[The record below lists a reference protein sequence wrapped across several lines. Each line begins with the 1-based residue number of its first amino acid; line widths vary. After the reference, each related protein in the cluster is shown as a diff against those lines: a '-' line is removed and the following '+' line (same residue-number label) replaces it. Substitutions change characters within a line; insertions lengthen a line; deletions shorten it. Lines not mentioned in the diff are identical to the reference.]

1 MFLQDSVEVVEVAER
16 VDRVAGKVN
25 NRHNEAQGSA
35 MYFYRKV
42 WMRLAPVVPKNPSLD
57 SEVSIEVRPRC
68 FPDDLQD
75 EIEVLGAEG
84 VEMPGGGDTDVAQDE
99 EVHEDGEIVNGEVS
113 GSHCV
118 ISF

>member
-1 MFLQDSVEVVEVAER
+1 MGGRQGKQSTHPSTGFCNVFLQESVDE
-16 VDRVAGKVN
+16 AGAGGT
-25 NRHNEAQGSA
+25 EES
-35 MYFYRKV
+35 F
-42 WMRLAPVVPKNPSLD
+42 LD

-84 VEMPGGGDTDVAQDE
+84 VDMPGGGDTDVAQDE